1 LTRDGI
7 DDLKKSIIA
16 TAMANTYQKKI
27 PAVWLHFETNIK
39 KHDEP
44 WISYEQIT
52 KIAEQSGIFEPEAI
66 LEAVLF
72 LNDLGSLS
80 YFDNKTLKDR
90 VIIDPQ
96 WIVDVMSCVVSI
108 KENVIKDGR
117 LLHKDINEIWDKY
130 DSNLQKWLLKLK

>member
-1 LTRDGI
+1 
-7 DDLKKSIIA
+7 
-16 TAMANTYQKKI
+16 
-27 PAVWLHFETNIK
+27 
-39 KHDEP
+39 
-44 WISYEQIT
+44 
-52 KIAEQSGIFEPEAI
+52 

-72 LNDLGSLS
+72 LNDIGSLS

-130 DSNLQKWLLKLK
+130 DSNLQEWLLKLTEEFDLTFPVLQKQVNIVPCLLPEKQPEDLF